1 MGTSRNGKFSRGK
14 LWDDDDD
21 DEDEEDEEDD
31 DDDDEAQFEPY
42 QNNSQI
48 TFAGSLPMFSLTER
62 TNSAPGFWTHSEHIS
77 SMKWPMAY
85 SWIYNWLFPFPV
97 ILLEYHSKLYQ
108 YMRMQHLQFYCKC
121 IHMYLI
127 IYIYAPC
134 TNYMNRAACYKSWVY
149 IIPASCVYIN
159 YGYSPCI

>member
-21 DEDEEDEEDD
+21 EDEDEEDEEDEEE

-62 TNSAPGFWTHSEHIS
+62 TNSAPGF
-77 SMKWPMAY
+77 
-85 SWIYNWLFPFPV
+85 
-97 ILLEYHSKLYQ
+97 
-108 YMRMQHLQFYCKC
+108 
-121 IHMYLI
+121 
-127 IYIYAPC
+127 
-134 TNYMNRAACYKSWVY
+134 
-149 IIPASCVYIN
+149 
-159 YGYSPCI
+159 

>member
-21 DEDEEDEEDD
+21 EDEED

-62 TNSAPGFWTHSEHIS
+62 TNSAPGF
-77 SMKWPMAY
+77 
-85 SWIYNWLFPFPV
+85 
-97 ILLEYHSKLYQ
+97 
-108 YMRMQHLQFYCKC
+108 
-121 IHMYLI
+121 
-127 IYIYAPC
+127 
-134 TNYMNRAACYKSWVY
+134 
-149 IIPASCVYIN
+149 
-159 YGYSPCI
+159 